1 MIDEELTGRIIKI
14 FYAVYNALGYG
25 FIESVYHNAII
36 LELVSKG
43 IAVETEKPIAV
54 YYGKNVVGTFS
65 ADLVVEGK
73 VILELKAKET
83 LNTAH
88 EAQLVNYLRATDVE
102 LGLLL
107 NFGKKPE
114 FKRKYFSNEKKRR
127 TSECLS
133 DDSILENLFK
143 RDPPKSA

>member
-1 MIDEELTGRIIKI
+1 MIDEELTGRIIKT
-14 FYAVYNALGYG
+14 FYSVYTALGYG

-43 IAVETEKPIAV
+43 IPFETEKAIAV
-54 YYGKNVVGTFS
+54 YYGTNVVGTFS

-83 LNTAH
+83 LTSAH

-107 NFGKKPE
+107 NFGKRPE

-127 TSECLS
+127 TSMGRS
-133 DDSILENLFK
+133 DNSILENLFK
-143 RDPPKSA
+143 KDPPKSA